1 MEKNHE
7 IFSLREWAPLTDI
20 IEKIPHS
27 VQKGLFSS
35 DLGITCVDC
44 VPEFIA
50 LGSDAGIV
58 FWYNRFNGEVQKL
71 RSEASSPIT
80 CVKIVSSVEYMVA
93 AGNASGQVSV
103 FQIQKELPP
112 DLDLVAPFTKAKPVE
127 RYTIRDLHNCSITC
141 CEWSK
146 NGMKLYSGNK
156 QGVIVLTEFDFQ
168 NHLSKSVE
176 ILNEA
181 YEIVQLSIHQSYL
194 LVSTLYRSIICQR
207 NPKTNQWQLS
217 QVGKKDR
224 KTLADVGGTI
234 FRKDSQTTQLVC
246 GRPGL
251 RLWIADVDGNV
262 EKTLLFKDA
271 LSRVNAAWEIP
282 ILNPCRSV
290 TSSITNFRS
299 IDIYLNK
306 YVVTHDETMLYILNL
321 DQLKVEAVASG
332 FRKIV
337 DFCISNKE
345 IFVLE
350 GPRSLLRLAPCPEPP
365 NKTAKIIFNPL
376 LPPPVPVLGASL
388 FESPVEFEAEDE
400 AITNAEECF
409 ELPPIE
415 DINLDIPIELAVES
429 PRAEQSRRMEILNQI
444 GEKEFEESILHHRGA
459 HTSKKEERTKKKKK
473 PKSEGIVEIGQAP
486 AENTEKK
493 PEKPKTLEF
502 TAKPTVMDASFCTD
516 TSSTCVPSSSK
527 PPPFNMKSIQK
538 FLPEALTP
546 NSLQQAIVIK
556 GMALAEE
563 LKLQPVE
570 LSEVSEEELKQS
582 QLDLQ
587 SQIKSQIQ
595 STKWQYPLNQYP
607 ITQLEDAEVQT
618 TPRKKIHF
626 INDEDIDECDSMLTL
641 QEHHHH
647 RHHHLQNQDPQHSQ
661 QKPLQFIPTQ
671 PIGDIEPN
679 EMMPTVVKM
688 PDSMQIP
695 SLWNITVEH
704 IHSGGNGR
712 SSPGTASSHTSSE
725 WEFLDN

>member
-1 MEKNHE
+1 MERNHE
-7 IFSLREWAPLTDI
+7 IYSLREWAPLTEI
-20 IEKIPHS
+20 IEKIPHRI
-27 VQKGLFSS
+27 QKGLFPV
-35 DLGITCVDC
+35 DLGITCIDV

-71 RSEASSPIT
+71 RSEVSSPIT

-93 AGNASGQVSV
+93 AGNSSGQVSV
-103 FQIQKELPP
+103 FQIQKELPA

-156 QGVIVLTEFDFQ
+156 QGVIVLTEFDYQ

-207 NPKTNQWQLS
+207 NSKTNQWQLS

-224 KTLADVGGTI
+224 KTLADIGGKI
-234 FRKDSQTTQLVC
+234 YRKDSASVQLIC

-251 RLWIADVDGNV
+251 RLWLADVDGNV
-262 EKTLLFKDA
+262 EKTLLFRDA
-271 LSRVNAAWEIP
+271 LSKVNAAWEIP

-290 TSSITNFRS
+290 TSSMTNFRS

-321 DQLKVEAVASG
+321 EQLKVEAVATG
-332 FRKIV
+332 FRRII

-365 NKTAKIIFNPL
+365 SKTAKIIFNPL

-388 FESPVEFEAEDE
+388 FESPIEYEAEDE
-400 AITNAEECF
+400 AVINAEECF

-415 DINLDIPIELAVES
+415 EINLDIPIELAVES
-429 PRAEQSRRMEILNQI
+429 PRAEQSRRMEILSQI
-444 GEKEFEESILHHRGA
+444 GETEFEESILHHRGVN
-459 HTSKKEERTKKKKK
+459 SNKKEERPKKKKK
-473 PKSEGIVEIGQAP
+473 QKPDGIVEIGQAI
-486 AENTEKK
+486 AEKTSVEK

-516 TSSTCVPSSSK
+516 PSSSCIPSSSK
-527 PPPFNMKSIQK
+527 PYSALPTSIK
-538 FLPEALTP
+538 NFLPEALTP
-546 NSLQQAIVIK
+546 NSLQQAIEVK
-556 GMALAEE
+556 GKALAE
-563 LKLQPVE
+563 KLQLEPVE
-570 LSEVSEEELKQS
+570 LSEISEEEIKQS
-582 QLDLQ
+582 QSELQ
-587 SQIKSQIQ
+587 SQMKSQLH
-595 STKWQYPLNQYP
+595 STTWQYPLKQYP

-626 INDEDIDECDSMLTL
+626 INDDDDDQDECDSVMTL
-641 QEHHHH
+641 QNH
-647 RHHHLQNQDPQHSQ
+647 QPAPQQH
-661 QKPLQFIPTQ
+661 KHLQFIPTQ

-695 SLWNITVEH
+695 SLWNISVET
-704 IHSGGNGR
+704 IAAGGGR